1 MNWFNIS
8 LKKYIELK
16 DLYLDPEIT
25 DEDRLLYQIK
35 ILFDIDP
42 LKLKANELHK
52 YVNEMRFL
60 GEKVPKVKLKSTY
73 VLGEN
78 TYVLKKDL
86 KDFSVAQW
94 LDWNNFLK
102 EGSDIDNYAKLLSV
116 FFFPVGKDVKEYA
129 EGYEIEQVRQDI
141 NNHLSIADA
150 NSIASF
156 FLRYQ
161 KILSIVFLKS
171 IKRKILKTPLEKKEK
186 KKIKKEMRKLIWQTI
201 FHGGYHLC

>member
-1 MNWFNIS
+1 MNWTNIS

-25 DEDRLLYQIK
+25 DEDRLIYQIK

-42 LKLKANELHK
+42 LKLKPTELHK
-52 YVNEMRFL
+52 YINEMKFL
-60 GEKVPKVKLKSTY
+60 GEKIPKVKLKSKY

-102 EGSDIDNYAKLLSV
+102 EGSDTDNYANLLSV
-116 FFFPVGKDVKEYA
+116 FFIPEGETEYGEYDVEY
-129 EGYEIEQVRQDI
+129 VRNDI
-141 NNHLSIADA
+141 NNFLSIADA
-150 NSIASF
+150 HSIAAF
-156 FLRYQ
+156 FLTYQ
-161 KILSIVFLKS
+161 KGLLIASLLYT
-171 IKRKILKTPLEKKEK
+171 RKKVLKTPMNKEQKKELK
-186 KKIKKEMRKLIWQTI
+186 KQFRKLIWQTI
-201 FHGGYHLC
+201 FRGV